1 MSKAVRG
8 GGAHKKPVLDMIE
21 NEFGDRPFTLA
32 EVKETLYEI
41 CQALLPDLISSGDVK
56 AVKVDGRTQHYPK
69 MYQLI
74 GKSRTE
80 VKRR

>member
-21 NEFGDRPFTLA
+21 NEFGEKPFTLA
-32 EVKETLYEI
+32 EIQATVNDI
-41 CQALLPDLISSGDVK
+41 CRALLPDLINSGDVK
-56 AVKVDGRTQHYPK
+56 AVKVDGRKAHYPLV
-69 MYQLI
+69 YQLV
-74 GKSRTE
+74 GKNDTV

>member
-21 NEFGDRPFTLA
+21 NEFGEKPFTLA
-32 EVKETLYEI
+32 EIQATVNDI
-41 CQALLPDLISSGDVK
+41 CRALISDLINSGDVK
-56 AVKVDGRTQHYPK
+56 AVKIDGRTAHYPK
-69 MYQLI
+69 VYQLV
-74 GKSRTE
+74 GKNDTV

>member
-21 NEFGDRPFTLA
+21 NEFADRPFTLA
-32 EVKETLYEI
+32 DIQSTVYEI
-41 CQALLPDLISSGDVK
+41 CRALLPDLVNSGDVK
-56 AVKVDGRTQHYPK
+56 SVKVDGRTQHYPK

-74 GKSRTE
+74 GKNDTV